1 MTWKIILN
9 LTLVFNNEWNEKQR
23 TRKLLIN
30 LAFVM
35 LLWCHKS
42 PRGKKQLSGWHL
54 SMFTS
59 YEGNNCILFTD
70 TCFNQLR
77 RCCLYSS
84 DSLQRQHFIRF
95 VCKCQRTEVQIN
107 YIFSDKVRILS
118 VSLPGLPV
126 LYISKPDTSLV
137 TINTCIQKVDSVLL
151 TVRLQLYSWSTIYS
165 LKILTPS
172 RSLWEQFWIRTYFGF
187 GWIWTVIV
195 EMAELAVRKMCLRCL
210 PTFIFSC
217 WLKK

>member
-9 LTLVFNNEWNEKQR
+9 LTLVFDNEWIEKQK

-30 LAFVM
+30 RAFVI

-42 PRGKKQLSGWHL
+42 PRGKKQLSGWPL

-77 RCCLYSS
+77 SCCLYSS

-95 VCKCQRTEVQIN
+95 VYKCRRTDVQIN

-126 LYISKPDTSLV
+126 LYITKPDTSLV
-137 TINTCIQKVDSVLL
+137 TINTCIQKLDSVCYLQYDFSSILDPQFTLL
-151 TVRLQLYSWSTIYS
+151 KSSHLLEVS
-165 LKILTPS
+165 
-172 RSLWEQFWIRTYFGF
+172 ENNFG
-187 GWIWTVIV
+187 
-195 EMAELAVRKMCLRCL
+195 
-210 PTFIFSC
+210 
-217 WLKK
+217 